1 MFCSSCG
8 TEFVEGSIYC
18 AKCGAKVG
26 KSDAATTPPR
36 EPIVINGVTFRP
48 GSGEFESLYSAG
60 TGGWV
65 TIENGI
71 VKKWR
76 SGSQPSTG
84 RKVGGVVCLLV
95 AAVLALLGFSWFQ
108 GFVTLE
114 ADGNQFAGILALLG
128 VGAWVVGAAFGV
140 WGVTLFSRK

>member
-1 MFCSSCG
+1 
-8 TEFVEGSIYC
+8 
-18 AKCGAKVG
+18 
-26 KSDAATTPPR
+26 
-36 EPIVINGVTFRP
+36 
-48 GSGEFESLYSAG
+48 
-60 TGGWV
+60 
-65 TIENGI
+65 
-71 VKKWR
+71 
-76 SGSQPSTG
+76 
-84 RKVGGVVCLLV
+84 VGGVVCLLV